1 MKRPAR
7 PGLILVAT
15 REIRFFR
22 RDHAGLFLLLAIP
35 LIASAVL
42 AWTFSSG
49 VVRGLNIVID
59 DEDRSTQSSNFV
71 EAVGAAPGVRIARRV
86 DNLTT
91 AVEAIRSGAAIGA
104 VYVPPEFE
112 KDLMAGRRPQIVAFY
127 NEQYFTPGN
136 ITAKGL
142 RDAITAA
149 SAAVAPANKV
159 RLQPVGSGPLVVEQ
173 YVLTNPAVNYAAFLL
188 RAVMPTVLHVV
199 IAICTGYA
207 VGSEFSRRS
216 RRAWLRCAG
225 GKPLVALAGKMLP
238 LFAVFFVMLDIDA
251 LILDGGFELSFRGNI
266 GLTVVAAMLFIL
278 AYQSLA
284 ALLQLLVRDLAF
296 GLSLTAIV
304 TSPAFG
310 FAGIGLPVLAMGG
323 FARGWG
329 SLLPLRWYLQV
340 LVDQAERGAPLQ
352 AAALPLAVLTVMV
365 VMLFALAWLRLRRL
379 PAGRPAEE
387 EPLLANEANPGVA
400 RAFRGEWRRVIADR
414 GVFSMLILAPVFYG
428 VFYPQPYLG
437 QLVRKIPIAVVDD
450 DRSELSRS
458 LIQTLGA
465 DEAVS
470 VAVRPPALDVAQ
482 QALFARRVFA
492 ILEIPPDTEREVLKG
507 NAARLPAYVDSA
519 YFIVFNGTLQGIL
532 ESAADTSIANALRGN
547 RENGAAAKT
556 ASAALGPVELQM
568 EPLYNPTGGY
578 ASYVVPAAF
587 VLIIQQTLLMGAA
600 MLTAL
605 TVSQRQ
611 SRAWSGPAV
620 LVGRTLA
627 HVTIYVPTL
636 ALFLVIL
643 PRIYGFSTLGTLGAL
658 TLFALPFILAVSLMG
673 QVAGLLFKHRET
685 AVLVFVATT
694 LPQFFLVGVSWPR
707 EMIPPALDQIR
718 RVFPSESAID
728 GLVRINQMG
737 ASLSEVRGDWLW
749 VWFLAALYF
758 ALALVAAHWRQS
770 RGRARAA

>member
-310 FAGIGLPVLAMGG
+310 FAGIGLPVLAMCG

-414 GVFSMLILAPVFYG
+414 GVFSMLILAQVFYG

-507 NAARLPAYVDSA
+507 NTARVPAYVDSA
-519 YFIVFNGTLQGIL
+519 YFLLFNRTLQGIL
-532 ESAADTSIANALRGN
+532 EGAADTNLTNASVGN
-547 RENGAAAKT
+547 RLDGAAIQT
-556 ASAALGPVELQM
+556 ALAVQSPIETVLK
-568 EPLYNPTGGY
+568 PLYNPTGGY

-600 MLTAL
+600 T
-605 TVSQRQ
+605 
-611 SRAWSGPAV
+611 
-620 LVGRTLA
+620 
-627 HVTIYVPTL
+627 
-636 ALFLVIL
+636 
-643 PRIYGFSTLGTLGAL
+643 
-658 TLFALPFILAVSLMG
+658 
-673 QVAGLLFKHRET
+673 
-685 AVLVFVATT
+685 
-694 LPQFFLVGVSWPR
+694 
-707 EMIPPALDQIR
+707 
-718 RVFPSESAID
+718 
-728 GLVRINQMG
+728 
-737 ASLSEVRGDWLW
+737 
-749 VWFLAALYF
+749 
-758 ALALVAAHWRQS
+758 
-770 RGRARAA
+770 